1 MVSLNL
7 KPIPDSL
14 TVEGRKWLGKIHISE
29 YTCLTNQNAKN
40 CKQIWKGKLV
50 KRKSRWMIGLALSNM
65 AVGSNM
71 AVVSN
76 VDVGSNM
83 AVGSNMTVVSNVD
96 VGSNLAVSSN
106 MAVGKKPTLAP

>member
-1 MVSLNL
+1 
-7 KPIPDSL
+7 
-14 TVEGRKWLGKIHISE
+14 
-29 YTCLTNQNAKN
+29 
-40 CKQIWKGKLV
+40 
-50 KRKSRWMIGLALSNM
+50 MIGLALSNM

-71 AVVSN
+71 AVVIN